1 MKNLQGIFITF
12 EGGEGTGKSTQS
24 KLLYEHLINKNINT
38 ILTREPGGC
47 LESEEIRNILIKGNI
62 NKWDPITESLL
73 HNAARREHI
82 KKIIKPALLENKV
95 VICDRFVDSTMAYQ
109 GIGLGVSSN
118 FLDILS
124 SEITENI
131 KPNIT
136 FIFDMDIKTSLERA
150 NIRDKEIQNR
160 YEKFDQEFHK
170 RVRNYFLSLP
180 RIDKR
185 YILIDASK
193 SIEQINSKIIKSL
206 SDIIVKKI
214 NLL

>member
-136 FIFDMDIKTSLERA
+136 FIFDIDIKTSLERA

-170 RVRNYFLSLP
+170 KVRNYFLSLP

-193 SIEQINSKIIKSL
+193 SIKQINSKIIKSL
-206 SDIIVKKI
+206 SDIII
-214 NLL
+214 

>member
-136 FIFDMDIKTSLERA
+136 FIFDIDIKTSLERA

-206 SDIIVKKI
+206 CDIII
-214 NLL
+214 

>member
-82 KKIIKPALLENKV
+82 KKIIEPALLENKV

-136 FIFDMDIKTSLERA
+136 FIFDMDIKYSLERA

-180 RIDKR
+180 RIDKK

-193 SIEQINSKIIKSL
+193 SIKQINSKIIKSL
-206 SDIIVKKI
+206 NDIII
-214 NLL
+214 

>member
-136 FIFDMDIKTSLERA
+136 FIFDMDIKISLERA

-193 SIEQINSKIIKSL
+193 SIEKINSKIIKSL
-206 SDIIVKKI
+206 SDIII
-214 NLL
+214 

>member
-206 SDIIVKKI
+206 SDIIV
-214 NLL
+214 

>member
-170 RVRNYFLSLP
+170 RVRNYLLSLP

-206 SDIIVKKI
+206 SDIIV
-214 NLL
+214 

>member
-136 FIFDMDIKTSLERA
+136 FIFDIDIKTSLERA

-206 SDIIVKKI
+206 SDIII
-214 NLL
+214 